1 MEFNSETVAP
11 WSGKTEDVI
20 VFSILAAILAISSTL
35 LHLLYPSVQDHQDV
49 TPQALRQSLVALSNA
64 AEEIVMH
71 EEIMGTR
78 PNLDT
83 LIEMKLSPF
92 SENEFDNM
100 TKLHWQQDTHCL
112 IAETIDLIPAYQIK
126 LHFSAKDPGTSP
138 EISWRVAN
146 DNSPF
151 SIENCQQTHNS
162 NWQRIGK
169 SQPDAKDAHKH

>member
-1 MEFNSETVAP
+1 MAFNSETVAP
-11 WSGKTEDVI
+11 WSGKTEDII

-35 LHLLYPSVQDHQDV
+35 LHLFYPSEQNHGEV

-71 EEIMGTR
+71 EEFMGTR

-100 TKLHWQQDTHCL
+100 TKLRWQQDSHCF
-112 IAETIDLIPAYQIK
+112 IAETTDLTPPYQIK
-126 LHFSAKDPGTSP
+126 LHFSAKEPSAPP
-138 EISWRVAN
+138 EISWRIANENSPLSVAN
-146 DNSPF
+146 
-151 SIENCQQTHNS
+151 CQKTHNS
-162 NWQRIGK
+162 NWQRIRK